1 MLPQFFLAGVFNPI
15 GHLPWYLDVISHIS
29 PMRYAIDLLRGV
41 YYSFLPESV
50 PVALDPVPVN
60 LAVIGAMF
68 VGFMVVGTTLFVRSE
83 RNR

>member
-1 MLPQFFLAGVFNPI
+1 
-15 GHLPWYLDVISHIS
+15 
-29 PMRYAIDLLRGV
+29 MRYAIDLLRDV

-50 PVALDPVPVN
+50 PVALDTLPVN

-68 VGFMVVGTTLFVRSE
+68 VGFMVVGTSLFVRSE